1 LLPTSTQESQT
12 CRIALRP
19 PIVVGAGRIVG
30 MIVVVVIV
38 GSGGGGGG
46 DVYLTVAIRAT
57 VICTVRGRPKT
68 MIVAPELPLAVANAL
83 LGFIGT
89 SSRELGIVGT
99 IATPTIVAVLLP
111 LSATSTTV
119 VSNTTLLVIAVIVV
133 GTVTLIV
140 IASASLNVPVGII
153 VVVTVRV
160 TNTAISFHV
169 ARFSA
174 LVACSTKECGLL
186 ALAILDRPLS
196 FRQSCIEVFNWMMEH
211 VLHRCLSDS
220 KPMIIINH
228 LNELIIGHR

>member
-1 LLPTSTQESQT
+1 MVLLPTSAQESQT

-19 PIVVGAGRIVG
+19 SIVVGAGRIVG
-30 MIVVVVIV
+30 MIVVVVV
-38 GSGGGGGG
+38 VVVVDG

-57 VICTVRGRPKT
+57 VICTVRGRPTT
-68 MIVAPELPLAVANAL
+68 MIIAPELPLAIANAL

-89 SSRELGIVGT
+89 RSFELGIVGT
-99 IATPTIVAVLLP
+99 IAAPTIVAVLMP

-140 IASASLNVPVGII
+140 VASPSLIVPIGII
-153 VVVTVRV
+153 VVVTVCV

-174 LVACSTKECGLL
+174 LWHVPPKNADCLRLPSLTDHSPFANLVLKSST
-186 ALAILDRPLS
+186 A
-196 FRQSCIEVFNWMMEH
+196 
-211 VLHRCLSDS
+211 
-220 KPMIIINH
+220 
-228 LNELIIGHR
+228 